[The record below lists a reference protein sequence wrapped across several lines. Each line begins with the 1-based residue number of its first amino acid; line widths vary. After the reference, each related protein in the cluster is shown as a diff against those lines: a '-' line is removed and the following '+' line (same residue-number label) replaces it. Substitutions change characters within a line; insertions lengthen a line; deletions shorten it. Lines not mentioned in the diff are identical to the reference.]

1 MIDDWSLQRF
11 LADSGTYTDTVDG
24 DWGPNSDKAVK
35 AWARGLDLPDCASWP
50 SARCKIAAQQG
61 LMKSVG
67 IDVGPIDGRVGPTF
81 RFALESWQN
90 RLRDQDG
97 AADQVATQP
106 AKWPRQKDVP
116 AFYGEP
122 GSNQTV
128 LKLPYPMVLAWDLKA
143 GVTKMSINK
152 KLATGAGRALQKT
165 LDHYG
170 IDQIRALGLDRFGG
184 CLNVRKMRGG
194 NAMSMHSWGIAI
206 DFDPEHNQLRWG
218 RDRALLARAAYK
230 PFLDFWEE
238 EGWISLGR
246 ARNFDWM
253 HVQAARL

>member
-11 LADSGTYTDTVDG
+11 LADSGAYTDKVDG
-24 DWGPNSDKAVK
+24 DWGPKSDKAAK
-35 AWARGLDLPDCASWP
+35 AWTRGAAGPECASWP
-50 SARCKIAAQQG
+50 ASRCKIAAQQG

-67 IDVGPIDGRVGPTF
+67 IEVGLIDGRVGPSF

-90 RLRDQDG
+90 RLRDEEPP
-97 AADQVATQP
+97 ADRVATQP
-106 AKWPRQKDVP
+106 SRWPRQKDVST
-116 AFYGEP
+116 FYGQP
-122 GSNQTV
+122 GSNQTI
-128 LKLPYPMVLAWDLKA
+128 LKLPFPMVLAWDRKVSV
-143 GVTKMSINK
+143 GKMSIHK

-170 IDQIRALGLDRFGG
+170 IDQVRALGLDRFGG

-194 NAMSMHSWGIAI
+194 TAMSMHSWGIAI
-206 DFDPEHNQLRWG
+206 DFDPERNQLRWG
-218 RDRALLARAAYK
+218 GDRALLARAAYK

-246 ARNFDWM
+246 ERNFDWM

>member
-11 LADSGTYTDTVDG
+11 LADSGAYTAKVDG
-24 DWGPNSDKAVK
+24 DWGSKSDKAAK
-35 AWARGLDLPDCASWP
+35 AWVAGLDLPDAASWP
-50 SARCKIAAQQG
+50 AGRCKVAAQQG

-90 RLRDQDG
+90 RLRDQD
-97 AADQVATQP
+97 APEERVATQP
-106 AKWPRQKDVP
+106 AKWPRQADVP
-116 AFYGEP
+116 AFYGAV
-122 GSNQTV
+122 GSNQTT

-143 GVTKMSINK
+143 SVGKMSINK
-152 KLATGAGRALQKT
+152 KLAAGAGRALQKT

-206 DFDPEHNQLRWG
+206 DFDPERNQLRWG

-246 ARNFDWM
+246 ERNFDWM